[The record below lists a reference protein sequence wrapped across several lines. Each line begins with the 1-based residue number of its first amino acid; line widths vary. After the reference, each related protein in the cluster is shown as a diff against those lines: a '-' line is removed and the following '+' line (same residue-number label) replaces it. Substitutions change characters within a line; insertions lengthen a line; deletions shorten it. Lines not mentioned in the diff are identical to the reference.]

1 VLTQDLKNAEAGT
14 LGTPLASRSQTGA
27 SPLSRSLLA
36 CGFTFALLL
45 GSFGGAQASAH
56 RKETKKET
64 KKEPIAAPKGPL
76 TISVSIAHQH
86 VTVYDDGVAI
96 AHAPVSTGM
105 AGHATPTGVFS
116 VIQKQKWHQSNIYS
130 GAPMPFMQRITWSG
144 VALHAGVLPGYPA
157 SHGCIRMPS
166 EFAVRLYGMT
176 KMGARVFVTRDDV
189 TPVPF
194 TDPHLFTPRRPEPD
208 VSAAESSSDASD
220 HKSNDLLIPVKATAP
235 APAEQASKPPSPGA
249 EPPPTKLAD
258 TASQVPTAEKPTADA
273 SKAVDGSP
281 GGAKAD
287 DNSKADAKADDAA
300 RSASDKS
307 KSDGAAHSDAQVDKS
322 VTAQSSAESA
332 QAAPPASTEQSPA
345 APSSAVPSSAVPSS
359 AAPSSAQASPTP
371 AASPSTDSSVAA
383 APDSGQKGDE
393 PPAFVD
399 VPLPQSR
406 PQIAEAKPG
415 PISIFISK
423 KLGRLYVRKGFD
435 AIFDSPVTIADP
447 ERPLGT
453 QVFTATGFTDDHS
466 AMHWLLV
473 SLPAEASRKPERRAE
488 ANTHR
493 RHEEPKVMS
502 DAVETSSAEAA
513 ASALARVDVPP
524 DVRERIADLLVPG
537 SSLIISD
544 KDLGPETGASGE
556 TDFIVLTH

>member
-1 VLTQDLKNAEAGT
+1 VLTQDLNKAEAST
-14 LGTPLASRSQTGA
+14 LGTPLATRPQTGG
-27 SPLSRSLLA
+27 SLLSRSLLA

-56 RKETKKET
+56 RKEPKKET

-130 GAPMPFMQRITWSG
+130 GAPMPYMQRITWSG

-157 SHGCIRMPS
+157 SHGCIRMPA

-176 KMGARVFVTRDDV
+176 KMGVRVFVTRDDV

-194 TDPHLFTPRRPEPD
+194 TDPHLFTPRRPEPEA
-208 VSAAESSSDASD
+208 SAAEPSSDATD

-235 APAEQASKPPSPGA
+235 APADQVSKPPSPGVKS
-249 EPPPTKLAD
+249 PPTNPAD
-258 TASQVPTAEKPTADA
+258 TANQAPTAERPTADA
-273 SKAVDGSP
+273 SKAGDGGP

-287 DNSKADAKADDAA
+287 DNPKADAKADDAA
-300 RSASDKS
+300 KPAGDNS
-307 KSDGAAHSDAQVDKS
+307 KSDGAAHSDAQVDKA
-322 VTAQSSAESA
+322 VTAQSSAEPA
-332 QAAPPASTEQSPA
+332 PAAPPASAEQSPA
-345 APSSAVPSSAVPSS
+345 APSS
-359 AAPSSAQASPTP
+359 AAPSSAQASP

-383 APDSGQKGDE
+383 APDAGQKGDE

-399 VPLPQSR
+399 VPMPQPR
-406 PQIAEAKPG
+406 PQIAEAKQG

>member
-1 VLTQDLKNAEAGT
+1 VLAQDLKKAEACT
-14 LGTPLASRSQTGA
+14 LGTPLPSRSETSAPHGLL
-27 SPLSRSLLA
+27 SHGLLSHGLLSRGLLA
-36 CGFTFALLL
+36 CGFAFALLL
-45 GSFGGAQASAH
+45 GSFGGAQAGLL
-56 RKETKKET
+56 RKEAKKET

-86 VTVYDDGVAI
+86 VTVYDDDVAI

-105 AGHATPTGVFS
+105 AGHATPMGVFS

-157 SHGCIRMPS
+157 SHGCIRMPH

-176 KMGARVFVTRDDV
+176 KMGVRVFVTRDDV

-194 TDPHLFTPRRPEPD
+194 ADPHLFTPRRSEPETSPT
-208 VSAAESSSDASD
+208 ETSSDASGG
-220 HKSNDLLIPVKATAP
+220 LLIAIKATAP
-235 APAEQASKPPSPGA
+235 APADQASKPLSPGA
-249 EPPPTKLAD
+249 DHSSKVAPIATEA
-258 TASQVPTAEKPTADA
+258 ANQAPTAD
-273 SKAVDGSP
+273 KA
-281 GGAKAD
+281 GAKAA
-287 DNSKADAKADDAA
+287 NPAKPDDAA
-300 RSASDKS
+300 NA
-307 KSDGAAHSDAQVDKS
+307 GAQAEKKVDS
-322 VTAQSSAESA
+322 GVTAQGSADPA
-332 QAAPPASTEQSPA
+332 PTTPPASNEQTSP
-345 APSSAVPSSAVPSS
+345 PSS
-359 AAPSSAQASPTP
+359 AAPSPPAPSSAGISPAP
-371 AASPSTDSSVAA
+371 AAPSSTDSAVATAADA
-383 APDSGQKGDE
+383 APKPDDT
-393 PPAFVD
+393 PAFID
-399 VPLPQSR
+399 VPLPEPR
-406 PQIAEAKPG
+406 PQMAETKQG

-435 AIFDSPVTIADP
+435 ALFDSPVTIADP
-447 ERPLGT
+447 ERPFGT

-473 SLPAEASRKPERRAE
+473 SLPSEASRKPERRAE

-493 RHEEPKVMS
+493 RHEEPKIMS
-502 DAVETSSAEAA
+502 DAVAMPASEAA
-513 ASALARVDVPP
+513 ASALARIDVPA